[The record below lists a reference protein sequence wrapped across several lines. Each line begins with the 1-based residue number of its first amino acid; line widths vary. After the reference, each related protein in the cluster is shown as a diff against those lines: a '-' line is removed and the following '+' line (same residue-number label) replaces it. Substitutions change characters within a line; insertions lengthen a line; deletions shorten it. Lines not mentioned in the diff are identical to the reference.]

1 MKIWDKGYSLD
12 NEVEDFTV
20 GDDHVVDMDLIVY
33 DCIASKAHA
42 QMLNSIGILDDG
54 EVKSLA
60 GALDEIIS
68 LVKKG
73 EFEISKQDEDCHS
86 AIENYLVKKCGE
98 AGEKIHTGRSRNDQV
113 LTAIRLFEKDALEQI
128 KQYSESLSKAL
139 KTVVEKYGN
148 VEVPGY
154 THMQKAMPSSFGQ
167 WAKSFVYA
175 LADQS
180 KLLDSVAALVD
191 QSPLGTA
198 AGYGVPIVKL
208 DKEMTAKSMGFSRV
222 QDNPI
227 YAQLSRGKFEA
238 EVLNTCTQVMLVLNK
253 MSSDLIMY
261 SMSEFGFVTLP
272 KEFCTGSSIMPQK
285 INPDVL
291 ELVRAKYH
299 AVMADEFKVK
309 SMIGNLIS
317 GYNRDVQ
324 LTKGALIDSVKTTL
338 SSLSIMT
345 KIVNGM
351 SVNHEAC
358 KRAMTS
364 ELYATEKVYELVKDG
379 MPFRQAYQKVAK
391 GYVE

>member
-1 MKIWDKGYSLD
+1 MKIWEKGYSLD

-20 GDDHVVDMDLIVY
+20 GDDHIVDMDLIVY

-238 EVLNTCTQVMLVLNK
+238 EVLNACTQVMLVLNK

-358 KRAMTS
+358 KKAMTS